1 MCMINNM
8 CLANFSFENYTSS
21 SFESLK
27 NTAACVRGCPK
38 RTYMFRKQKCYD
50 NNFVI
55 FIIFLLPY
63 KGIKIEGC
71 TIPNKKNFRYEK
83 VKNQKK

>member
-38 RTYMFRKQKCYD
+38 RTFMFRKQKCYD

-63 KGIKIEGC
+63 KRINIEVC
-71 TIPNKKNFRYEK
+71 TIKKP
-83 VKNQKK
+83 